1 MTFSTEIITVIVGQ
15 GALSNSVTLLVTDF
29 GFYFIS
35 SRVRWI
41 QVEVS
46 DKKFS
51 LTVTKI
57 QLNIFPFAHLL
68 QQTKQLQIVFIFFL
82 YV

>member
-15 GALSNSVTLLVTDF
+15 GALSNSVTLLVADL

-46 DKKFS
+46 DK
-51 LTVTKI
+51 
-57 QLNIFPFAHLL
+57 
-68 QQTKQLQIVFIFFL
+68 
-82 YV
+82 

>member
-15 GALSNSVTLLVTDF
+15 GALSNSVTLLVTDL

-46 DKKFS
+46 DKKVQSHSDEDSTKHFS
-51 LTVTKI
+51 FCTFTPTNKTASNCL
-57 QLNIFPFAHLL
+57 H
-68 QQTKQLQIVFIFFL
+68 FFL